1 MDQSLVIE
9 TSGLTK
15 KYNDFVAVD
24 SLNLTIREGELFG
37 LLGPNGAGKT
47 TTVLMLLGLT
57 EPTSGTCRVCGF
69 DPIREPMKIKSVSG
83 YLAERMGVYED
94 FTAEQNL
101 RYILKLNRVPE
112 SEASK
117 RIKEALEKVGAT
129 GYSKM
134 KVGKLSKGMRQR
146 VGIAGVLVKRPKVV
160 FFDEPTQGL
169 DPEGSR
175 EILDLFKRLGK
186 EEKTT
191 VLLLSH
197 ILHEVQHVCDRMGI
211 MMKGKMIA
219 QGSIDE
225 LRHRKGEEWSI
236 DVEVKEATHELL
248 HELSR
253 IHGVKSAKRAANT
266 ISIESERDVR
276 LEIMET
282 FLRNKALPLE
292 LKARERSLEDIYV
305 KYTEG
310 A

>member
-24 SLNLTIREGELFG
+24 NLNLTIKEGELFG

-69 DPIREPMKIKSVSG
+69 DPIREPMKIKSITG

-94 FTAEQNL
+94 FTPEQNL
-101 RYILKLNRVPE
+101 KYILKLNRVPE

-129 GYSKM
+129 SYSRT

-146 VGIAGVLVKRPKVV
+146 VGIAGVLVKKPKVV

-175 EILDLFKRLGK
+175 EILDLFRRLGK

-191 VLLLSH
+191 ILLLSH

-225 LRHRKGEEWSI
+225 LRHRKGEDWSI
-236 DVEVKEATHELL
+236 DVEAQGVTQDLL

-253 IHGVKSAKRAANT
+253 IHGVKGVKKAANL
-266 ISIESERDVR
+266 ISIESEKDVR
-276 LEIMET
+276 MEVMET
-282 FLRNKALPLE
+282 FLRNKATPLE